1 MNGWGGKRDGA
12 GRKPTAGIAREQHQ
26 VRATPDEWQIIKAFA
41 DIVKKG
47 DKHAAINF
55 VEQHKT

>member
-1 MNGWGGKRDGA
+1 MRDNGRTGW
-12 GRKPTAGIAREQHQ
+12 RKPEGTRQQHQ
-26 VRATPDEWQIIKAFA
+26 VRAYPDEWKIIKAFA

-55 VEQHKT
+55 VEQHKI